1 MENFPGKVG
10 WDRDD
15 SSQIHLFAIFG
26 RFGCVDWCLG
36 PTHWEK
42 WTTYLRGKVFGRLG
56 MCWEKCHFPAV
67 FSALLI
73 ESAVASHR
81 LHSASPLRRVAH
93 VYLDKRNMRQAWK
106 LWTGQA
112 SGKCEDLL
120 VFNSIEKT
128 WEIFIHIEH
137 AYNHTGNFREREW
150 VVTPFICISVISPT
164 AKEHASLIVSGL
176 RNRCWKKTYHDQPA
190 S

>member
-1 MENFPGKVG
+1 
-10 WDRDD
+10 
-15 SSQIHLFAIFG
+15 
-26 RFGCVDWCLG
+26 
-36 PTHWEK
+36 
-42 WTTYLRGKVFGRLG
+42 
-56 MCWEKCHFPAV
+56 MCWLM
-67 FSALLI
+67 SW
-73 ESAVASHR
+73 SD
-81 LHSASPLRRVAH
+81 PLRKMDDLPAGEGVWE
-93 VYLDKRNMRQAWK
+93 VGYVLGKMSLPSGFFGTFDWKRSRKSSIALRISTSLSCPRLSGQTKHAKSAWK

-128 WEIFIHIEH
+128 CEIFIHIEH
-137 AYNHTGNFREREW
+137 AYNHTSNFREREW